1 MKEWILENTTITEQ
15 EYDNLLNINTV
26 SIKGKHQENHITDLS
41 NHPIVNI
48 AQFTSRKP
56 SLTQRIRFKI
66 IKKKDI
72 NKKNLYIYK
81 QIKFYIIS
89 EFLNNFK
96 AELLTLKRHKQCFH
110 LNFDI
115 CTTLNIT
122 SYLITALCQSPYYKK
137 KKEYIHTFVL
147 IITNDNQEYIIDGTI
162 NTIMSKDTYFNIFKP
177 QIISCIE
184 KEQLKED
191 YKYIKPLE
199 QVGLIYKAE
208 YYCFK
213 DKVINGIKKY
223 NKRKN

>member
-1 MKEWILENTTITEQ
+1 MREWILENTNVTEQ

-26 SIKGKHQENHITDLS
+26 SIKGKHQENHIADLS

-48 AQFTSRKP
+48 ALFTSRKT
-56 SLTQRIRFKI
+56 SLIRRKKYKI

-81 QIKFYIIS
+81 QIKFYILS
-89 EFLNNFK
+89 EFLENFED
-96 AELLTLKRHKQCFH
+96 ELLTLTRHNQCFH
-110 LNFDI
+110 LNFNI
-115 CTTLNIT
+115 CTKINIK
-122 SYLITALCQSPYYKK
+122 SYLITALCQSPYDKNNN
-137 KKEYIHTFVL
+137 EYIHTFIL
-147 IITNDNQEYIIDGTI
+147 IINNDNQEYIIDGTVNI
-162 NTIMSKDTYFNIFKP
+162 ITRKDTYFNIFKP

-191 YKYIKPLE
+191 YKFIKPLE
-199 QVGLIYKAE
+199 QAGLIYKAE

-213 DKVINGIKKY
+213 DKVIKGIKKY